1 MAQSLN
7 SEFQIGS
14 IVTLKS
20 HYTRGEKDYLD
31 NISIAGDD
39 KSISPY
45 MLVTEILKETKN
57 KFDEHTGENTIQKD
71 SFRVKVL
78 WFNAKS
84 YEFNEKWISS
94 SFLNTVKSEIRLK
107 KIKPEKLFNLE
118 RYIPNEWERKYNFIN
133 NLKPKSFKR
142 SSQVI
147 LKTNP
152 LEIKKKRI
160 SIKEEEWNTKISKSS
175 LLSFCAPEMVV
186 IGKSTFKPK
195 DPLFDKVTNERIRE
209 IPTDQIKVQ
218 FYNPLADKYSEE
230 ILPIECFEIADVKSS
245 NLDKLINANQDDQK
259 LVSFNDQLFS
269 VKNISYLHGIYMIQT
284 KNFVDETVESFMLHE
299 IVNLKELKINDVIGG
314 LLAPFW
320 TDNNHTS
327 VNHFFAEKAVAN
339 AEGDKHNIREF
350 INNKIFYIHYKNL
363 KGKFTKRFIKVL
375 GVSDFKMTD
384 EDEITTGLM
393 VHAFCYLRKEE
404 RTFTFTDDR
413 LLAIYDVKI
422 ELDSKNKVNI
432 EKLLSDIKE
441 KAEKNS

>member
-45 MLVTEILKETKN
+45 MMVTEILKETKN
-57 KFDEHTGENTIQKD
+57 KFDEDTGENTIQKN
-71 SFRVKVL
+71 SFRLKVI
-78 WFNAKS
+78 WFNAKT
-84 YEFNEKWISS
+84 YEFNKKWISS
-94 SFLNTVKSEIRLK
+94 QFVDVVENELK
-107 KIKPEKLFNLE
+107 NIKFSKAD
-118 RYIPNEWERKYNFIN
+118 
-133 NLKPKSFKR
+133 
-142 SSQVI
+142 QVI
-147 LKTNP
+147 LKTNQ

>member
-195 DPLFDKVTNERIRE
+195 DPLFDKVTNERVRE
-209 IPTDQIKVQ
+209 IPTDQVKVQ
-218 FYNPLADKYSEE
+218 FYNPLTDKYSEE
-230 ILPIECFEIADVKSS
+230 VLPVECFEIADVKSS

-299 IVNLKELKINDVIGG
+299 IVNLKELKINDVIGEK
-314 LLAPFW
+314 LAPRWQGSNFKKIPDFINKQDIKYEDYI
-320 TDNNHTS
+320 TKS
-327 VNHFFAEKAVAN
+327 KEEK
-339 AEGDKHNIREF
+339 ENIRPSLTG
-350 INNKIFYIHYKNL
+350 NLFYINYRNL
-363 KGKFTKRFIKVL
+363 KGKFTQRFIKIEA
-375 GVSDFKMTD
+375 VSEFPIKEEKVDGAK
-384 EDEITTGLM
+384 GLM
-393 VHAFCYLRKEE
+393 VKAFCFLRKEE

-422 ELDSKNKVNI
+422 ELD
-432 EKLLSDIKE
+432 DIKE
-441 KAEKNS
+441 LNIR

>member
-39 KSISPY
+39 KSIPPF
-45 MLVTEILKETKN
+45 MLVTEILKEIKN
-57 KFDEHTGENTIQKD
+57 KFDEDTGENTIQKN
-71 SFRVKVL
+71 SFRLKVI

-94 SFLNTVKSEIRLK
+94 NFVDVVE
-107 KIKPEKLFNLE
+107 
-118 RYIPNEWERKYNFIN
+118 NEHEDINFS
-133 NLKPKSFKR
+133 KAD
-142 SSQVI
+142 QVI

-152 LEIKKKRI
+152 LEIKKKRV

-186 IGKSTFKPK
+186 IGKSKFKPK
-195 DPLFDKVTNERIRE
+195 DALFDKVTNERIRE
-209 IPTDQIKVQ
+209 IPTDQVKVQ
-218 FYNPLADKYSEE
+218 FYNPLTDKYSEE
-230 ILPIECFEIADVKSS
+230 VLPVECFEIADVKSS

-299 IVNLKELKINDVIGG
+299 IVNLKELKINDVIGEK
-314 LLAPFW
+314 LAPRWQGSNFKKIPDFINKQDIKYEDYI
-320 TDNNHTS
+320 TKS
-327 VNHFFAEKAVAN
+327 KEEK
-339 AEGDKHNIREF
+339 ENIRPSLTG
-350 INNKIFYIHYKNL
+350 NLFYINYRNL
-363 KGKFTKRFIKVL
+363 KGKFTQRFIKIEA
-375 GVSDFKMTD
+375 VSEFPIKEEKVDGAK
-384 EDEITTGLM
+384 GLM
-393 VHAFCYLRKEE
+393 VKAFCFLRKEE

-422 ELDSKNKVNI
+422 ELD
-432 EKLLSDIKE
+432 DIKE
-441 KAEKNS
+441 LNIR

>member
-20 HYTRGEKDYLD
+20 HYTRGEKGYLD
-31 NISIAGDD
+31 TISIAGDD

-45 MLVTEILKETKN
+45 MMVTEILKETKN
-57 KFDEHTGENTIQKD
+57 KFDENTGENTIQKN
-71 SFRVKVL
+71 SFRLKVI
-78 WFNAKS
+78 WFNAKT
-84 YEFNEKWISS
+84 YEFNKKWISS
-94 SFLNTVKSEIRLK
+94 NFVDVVE
-107 KIKPEKLFNLE
+107 
-118 RYIPNEWERKYNFIN
+118 NEHEDINFS
-133 NLKPKSFKR
+133 KAD
-142 SSQVI
+142 QVV

-152 LEIKKKRI
+152 LEIKKKRV
-160 SIKEEEWNTKISKSS
+160 SIKAEEWNTKISKSS

-186 IGKSTFKPK
+186 IGKSKFKPK
-195 DPLFDKVTNERIRE
+195 DPLFDKVTNKRIRE
-209 IPTDQIKVQ
+209 IPTDQVKVK

-230 ILPIECFEIADVKSS
+230 ILPIECFEKADVKSS

-299 IVNLKELKINDVIGG
+299 IVNLKELKIKDVIGE

-327 VNHFFAEKAVAN
+327 VNHFFAKKAVAN

-363 KGKFTKRFIKVL
+363 KGKFTKRFIKIL
-375 GVSDFKMTD
+375 GVSDFK
-384 EDEITTGLM
+384 ITEYDDKKITGLM
-393 VHAFCYLRKEE
+393 VHAYCFLRKEE

-422 ELDSKNKVNI
+422 ELD
-432 EKLLSDIKE
+432 DIKE
-441 KAEKNS
+441 LNIR

>member
-14 IVTLKS
+14 IVTLKA

-39 KSISPY
+39 KSIPPY
-45 MLVTEILKETKN
+45 MMVTEILKETRN
-57 KFDEHTGENTIQKD
+57 KYDEDTGENTIQKN
-71 SFRVKVL
+71 SFRLKVI

-94 SFLNTVKSEIRLK
+94 NFVDIVENELK
-107 KIKPEKLFNLE
+107 NIKFSKAD
-118 RYIPNEWERKYNFIN
+118 
-133 NLKPKSFKR
+133 
-142 SSQVI
+142 QVI
-147 LKTNP
+147 LKTNQ

-209 IPTDQIKVQ
+209 IPTDQVKVQ
-218 FYNPLADKYSEE
+218 FYNPLTDKYSEE
-230 ILPIECFEIADVKSS
+230 VLPVECFEIADVKSS

-299 IVNLKELKINDVIGG
+299 IVNLKELTIKDVIGE
-314 LLAPFW
+314 LIAPYW

-327 VNHFFAEKAVAN
+327 VNHFFAKKAMADTESDNELVR
-339 AEGDKHNIREF
+339 DF
-350 INNKIFYIHYKNL
+350 INNKTFYIHYKNL

-375 GVSDFKMTD
+375 GVSDFKIT
-384 EDEITTGLM
+384 EDVDKKITGLM
-393 VHAFCYLRKEE
+393 VHAYCFLRKEE

-422 ELDSKNKVNI
+422 ELD
-432 EKLLSDIKE
+432 DIKE
-441 KAEKNS
+441 LNIR

>member
-45 MLVTEILKETKN
+45 MMVTEILKETKN
-57 KFDEHTGENTIQKD
+57 KFDEDTGENTIQKN
-71 SFRVKVL
+71 SFRLKVI
-78 WFNAKS
+78 WFNAKT
-84 YEFNEKWISS
+84 YEFNKKWISS
-94 SFLNTVKSEIRLK
+94 QFVDVVENELK
-107 KIKPEKLFNLE
+107 NIKFSKAD
-118 RYIPNEWERKYNFIN
+118 
-133 NLKPKSFKR
+133 
-142 SSQVI
+142 QVI
-147 LKTNP
+147 LKTNQ

-363 KGKFTKRFIKVL
+363 KGKFTKRFIKII
-375 GVSDFKMTD
+375 GV
-384 EDEITTGLM
+384 
-393 VHAFCYLRKEE
+393 
-404 RTFTFTDDR
+404 
-413 LLAIYDVKI
+413 
-422 ELDSKNKVNI
+422 
-432 EKLLSDIKE
+432 
-441 KAEKNS
+441 

>member
-39 KSISPY
+39 KSIPPF
-45 MLVTEILKETKN
+45 MLVTEILKEIKN
-57 KFDEHTGENTIQKD
+57 KFDEDTGENTIQKN
-71 SFRVKVL
+71 SFRLKVI

-94 SFLNTVKSEIRLK
+94 NFVDVVE
-107 KIKPEKLFNLE
+107 
-118 RYIPNEWERKYNFIN
+118 NEHEDINFS
-133 NLKPKSFKR
+133 KAD
-142 SSQVI
+142 QVI

-152 LEIKKKRI
+152 LEIKKKRV

-186 IGKSTFKPK
+186 IGKSKFKPK
-195 DPLFDKVTNERIRE
+195 DALFDKVTNERIRE
-209 IPTDQIKVQ
+209 IPTDQVKVQ
-218 FYNPLADKYSEE
+218 FYNPLTDKYSEE
-230 ILPIECFEIADVKSS
+230 VLPVECFEIADVKSS

-259 LVSFNDQLFS
+259 LVFFNDQLFS

>member
-45 MLVTEILKETKN
+45 MMVTEILKEIKN
-57 KFDEHTGENTIQKD
+57 KFDEDTGENTIQKN
-71 SFRVKVL
+71 SFRLKVI

-94 SFLNTVKSEIRLK
+94 NFVDVVE
-107 KIKPEKLFNLE
+107 
-118 RYIPNEWERKYNFIN
+118 NEHEDINFS
-133 NLKPKSFKR
+133 KAD
-142 SSQVI
+142 QVI
-147 LKTNP
+147 LKTNQ

-230 ILPIECFEIADVKSS
+230 VLPVECFEIADVKSS

>member
-20 HYTRGEKDYLD
+20 HYTRGEKGYLD
-31 NISIAGDD
+31 TISIAGDD

-45 MLVTEILKETKN
+45 MMVTEILKETKN
-57 KFDEHTGENTIQKD
+57 KFDEHTGENTIQKN
-71 SFRVKVL
+71 SFRLKVI
-78 WFNAKS
+78 WFNAKT
-84 YEFNEKWISS
+84 YEFNKKWISS
-94 SFLNTVKSEIRLK
+94 QFVDVVENELK
-107 KIKPEKLFNLE
+107 NIKFSKAD
-118 RYIPNEWERKYNFIN
+118 
-133 NLKPKSFKR
+133 
-142 SSQVI
+142 QVI
-147 LKTNP
+147 LKTNQ

-175 LLSFCAPEMVV
+175 LLSFCAPEMIVL
-186 IGKSTFKPK
+186 GKSTFKPK